1 MQVSKASVKR
11 FVLLTILFLAIIF
24 VGKAVF
30 FSTEYIPGDFI
41 SARTQGAN
49 IAEEI
54 VAQSNYSAELLKTI
68 SQLDRNGKYQS
79 ALDVVS
85 QEISKNQEANKK
97 ATKLSAQ
104 LEQMAR
110 LVEDI
115 KPYQARQLATEALS
129 SEVVLVSRLIS
140 YNAYL
145 SLLYSVLQN
154 KFQSGNYSSNG
165 EVQQL
170 VNDINDEIRMINE
183 LNQRFNDSL
192 KKFDEVF
199 D

>member
-30 FSTEYIPGDFI
+30 FSTEDIPGDFI

-68 SQLDRNGKYQS
+68 SQWDRNGKYQS
-79 ALDVVS
+79 ALDIVS

-129 SEVVLVSRLIS
+129 SEVALVSR
-140 YNAYL
+140 
-145 SLLYSVLQN
+145 
-154 KFQSGNYSSNG
+154 
-165 EVQQL
+165 
-170 VNDINDEIRMINE
+170 
-183 LNQRFNDSL
+183 
-192 KKFDEVF
+192 
-199 D
+199 

>member
-1 MQVSKASVKR
+1 MKVSKASVKR
-11 FVLLTILFLAIIF
+11 FVLLTTLFLAIII

-30 FSTEYIPGDFI
+30 FSTEYLPADFVN
-41 SARTQGAN
+41 ARTQGAN

-68 SQLDRNGKYQS
+68 SQLDRNRKYQS
-79 ALDVVS
+79 ALDIVS

-129 SEVVLVSRLIS
+129 SEVVLVSQLIS

-170 VNDINDEIRMINE
+170 VNNINDEIRTINE
-183 LNQRFNDSL
+183 LNKRFNDSL
-192 KKFDEVF
+192 EKFDEVF